1 MRWWV
6 TLFFLRKQQHTVSG
20 EQKLLGCVSLLLKRL
35 QMEDSKDLV
44 APFLITHPLV
54 FSDVKDN
61 VVLPGDI
68 LLT

>member
-1 MRWWV
+1 MVGDPSLPETATSHGIKRIYAAWV
-6 TLFFLRKQQHTVSG
+6 SVILR
-20 EQKLLGCVSLLLKRL
+20 RL

-44 APFLITHPLV
+44 ALFLIIHPLV
-54 FSDVKDN
+54 FFDIKGS